1 MKCFLTLNRS
11 GFGRSCRRTQA
22 FSTFNCPAQD
32 CCGPHSRQKWNP
44 STGFLKRCS
53 WLPAVIHAV
62 GTRTRETTQVDL
74 FSAAHPSTTTT
85 RLNLRTFPLLPRT
98 VWRRS
103 KLAKFTDSPREES
116 LNGRKLKGSSKVE
129 GNAKMKLQK
138 IVSRKHPVTFWQG
151 EEES

>member
-1 MKCFLTLNRS
+1 M
-11 GFGRSCRRTQA
+11 
-22 FSTFNCPAQD
+22 
-32 CCGPHSRQKWNP
+32 
-44 STGFLKRCS
+44 
-53 WLPAVIHAV
+53 
-62 GTRTRETTQVDL
+62 DL

-129 GNAKMKLQK
+129 GNAKMKLQET
-138 IVSRKHPVTFWQG
+138 VSRKHPVTFWQG